1 MLEQRAWQVVFF
13 SIEEP
18 SNVLIDGQE
27 TSNWAYDGQLRRLTV
42 NVPTRPCTAATTI
55 MVLDKDTGIN
65 PVLSKKENEGTAY
78 DLGGRQMSN
87 SNWSNGKIQI
97 KNGKRIIHPVKP

>member
-1 MLEQRAWQVVFF
+1 M
-13 SIEEP
+13 
-18 SNVLIDGQE
+18 
-27 TSNWAYDGQLRRLTV
+27 V

-55 MVLDKDTGIN
+55 MVLDKDTGIS
-65 PVLSKKENEGTAY
+65 PVLSKKENEGTY

-97 KNGKRIIHPVKP
+97 KNGKKTLNPAKP